1 MKTTTNITCE
11 ARRANYQWTNSP
23 MRSFISL
30 LILHSAF
37 ILLPLAAPAA
47 TNNLT
52 SLLQQ
57 GLFEEEAN
65 RNLDAA
71 IASYQSLATQ
81 FNKDRQIAATAVF
94 RLGECYRKLGQT
106 NEAVMEYR
114 RILRE
119 FSDQQTFVMLSRQ
132 NLAGMGARTDE
143 AAAGQPTFTTR
154 LMRVLG
160 PGDRLSNSVP
170 LSASTQLEQR
180 QLLERE
186 IKLEEQEMADAQKKF
201 ETGLATQGD
210 VRAKELAMLEL
221 RRRLAALDSS
231 GSQSVP
237 ESISDGGTAQAMAE
251 AEAQT
256 ALLEAQL
263 AQLKALTPE
272 KLRIVVQQSYPNPVL
287 TKLMQDLVEAKQKE
301 ATLRADRAPEN
312 PYVVRAQELVKSL
325 NDQVDQQVDGALT
338 GLKGKL
344 EVARDTAKTLRAQ
357 LEEARAIQAKA
368 TSSTA
373 AAAETDEEDQEI
385 RRIQAMMQN
394 SPDLINTPNGY
405 HPLIRAADSGW
416 LKVAA
421 FLLDHGADVNAAAA
435 GDSGRTFG
443 PTALHQA
450 ATFGNKAMVEL
461 LLSRG
466 ADVNAKDDDGRTPLY
481 LATERGFQAIVE
493 VLLANKADVN
503 VSDRQSGI
511 TPLHRAAESGRAKIV
526 QQLLA
531 AGANPNMET
540 SEGRTPLS
548 FAVESGSP
556 ETVSILLAAKAD
568 PSGGRLDAP
577 LLAAIHKQDDASAE
591 LLLEH
596 GANPNGKGDIDWEYP
611 LNGTPSVTP
620 LRLSVS
626 TEQLPMVKLLLKH
639 KADPNDTLFD
649 GRPLLFGAL
658 FKPEILEALLDAG
671 GKVDS
676 HLSEGMT
683 PLDLAL
689 NGNSP
694 VAAVKILLQHG
705 ANPNARDLNGNTPLH
720 FAVWPTPS
728 VSVAKIELLLD
739 HRPDPNVRNNQGQ
752 TPLDVIKDE
761 LAPSNIDSGT
771 KASLNQIAALLRSH
785 GALDRLPHWDR
796 ITVRRPATDFWMT
809 VFQEGTN
816 DWNRFTLLETIL
828 NFYELQKMHSSPPYA
843 PYAMAGGPGADM
855 LPFPDLA
862 RVVIVRHPRGTT
874 NETRLK
880 INLLDGA
887 NSVDGSRDMPL
898 EFGDVVEIPEREHTL
913 AEADTNTPALLK
925 AMLGFLRSKAGSVRL
940 IIDGGQTIQVPLDEL
955 EPDRCYLANLL
966 QSPQAQ
972 NVLTTDSDPSRV
984 KVTRRD
990 PATGRKREWVLPVS
1004 NWHPPRNEFPYLPS
1018 RAGRNGPQSAAE
1030 PNLWLRDG
1038 DVIEVPQK

>member
-1 MKTTTNITCE
+1 MKAT
-11 ARRANYQWTNSP
+11 
-23 MRSFISL
+23 FVL
-30 LILHSAF
+30 LALMILHSSF
-37 ILLPLAAPAA
+37 CILPLAAPAA
-47 TNNLT
+47 TNDLT

-65 RNLDAA
+65 RNLAA
-71 IASYQSLATQ
+71 AVADYQALAAQ
-81 FNKDRQIAATAVF
+81 FGKDRQIAATAVF

-114 RILRE
+114 RLLRE
-119 FSDQQTFVMLSRQ
+119 FSDQQTLVTLSRQ
-132 NLAGMGARTDE
+132 NLAGMGARTEE

-154 LMRVLG
+154 LMHVIG
-160 PGDRLSNSVP
+160 PADRLSNSVP
-170 LSASTQLEQR
+170 RSASTQLEQQQLQLSHEERDLADEQR
-180 QLLERE
+180 QLE
-186 IKLEEQEMADAQKKF
+186 
-201 ETGLATQGD
+201 
-210 VRAKELAMLEL
+210 V
-221 RRRLAALDSS
+221 AAAS
-231 GSQSVP
+231 
-237 ESISDGGTAQAMAE
+237 
-251 AEAQT
+251 
-256 ALLEAQL
+256 LEAQL

-272 KLRIVVQQSYPNPVL
+272 KLRIAVQQNYPNPVL

-301 ATLRADRAPEN
+301 AVLRPDYTPEN
-312 PYVVRAQELVKSL
+312 PVMVRAEESVKSL
-325 NDQVDQQVDGALT
+325 SDQIDQQVDGVLT
-338 GLKGKL
+338 GLKGKF
-344 EVARDTAKTLRAQ
+344 EAAQDSVRILRAQ
-357 LEEARAIQAKA
+357 LDQARAAQAKA
-368 TSSTA
+368 TVSTA
-373 AAAETDEEDQEI
+373 TAEPGEEDQEI

-394 SPDLINTPNGY
+394 SPDLITSPNGK
-405 HPLIRAADSGW
+405 HPLIRAADAGW

-435 GDSGRTFG
+435 GDGARSFG

-481 LATERGFQAIVE
+481 VATDKGFQAIVE

-503 VSDRQSGI
+503 VSDRHSGI

-531 AGANPNMET
+531 AGANPNMES

-556 ETVSILLAAKAD
+556 ETVRILLAAKAD

-596 GANPNGKGDIDWEYP
+596 GANPNEKGNTDWERH

-620 LRLSVS
+620 LSRSVS
-626 TEQLPMVKLLLKH
+626 TEQLPMVKLLLKY

-658 FKPEILEALLDAG
+658 SNPEMLEVLLDAG

-676 HLSEGMT
+676 CLSDGKT
-683 PLDLAL
+683 ALDQAV
-689 NGNSP
+689 NDNSP
-694 VAAVKILLQHG
+694 VAAVEILLKHG
-705 ANPNARDLNGNTPLH
+705 ADPNVRDLRGSTPLH
-720 FAVWPTPS
+720 YAVWGS
-728 VSVAKIELLLD
+728 AFGKKIELLLD
-739 HRPDPNVRNNQGQ
+739 HRADPNVRNNDGE
-752 TPLDVIKDE
+752 TPLDHIKNW
-761 LAPSNIDSGT
+761 LAQNNFDSSV
-771 KASLNQIAALLRSH
+771 KASLTGIAALLRSH

-796 ITVRRPATDFWMT
+796 ITVRRPATDFSMT

-828 NFYELQKMHSSPPYA
+828 NFYELQKMNSGPPYV
-843 PYAMAGGPGADM
+843 MPGAPLVDTM
-855 LPFPDLA
+855 PFLDLA
-862 RVVIVRHPRGTT
+862 RVVIARHPRGAT

-887 NSVDGSRDMPL
+887 NGVDGSRDMPL

-990 PATGRKREWVLPVS
+990 PATGRKREWILPVS
-1004 NWHPPRNEFPYLPS
+1004 NWHPPHNEFPYGLRRP
-1018 RAGRNGPQSAAE
+1018 GMNGPQSAAE